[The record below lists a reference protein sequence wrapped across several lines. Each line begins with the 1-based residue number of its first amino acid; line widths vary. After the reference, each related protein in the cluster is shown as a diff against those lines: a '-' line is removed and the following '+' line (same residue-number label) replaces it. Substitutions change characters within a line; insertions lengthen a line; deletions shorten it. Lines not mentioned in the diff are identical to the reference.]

1 MTRYNTPAVQQ
12 MLPVYKTI
20 CIEVLAGVNEIEMQ
34 VLREMLQKLV
44 KNLEQLIHDKN
55 NPIIAEFS
63 RYLMVTHLYLLKGE
77 SERHRLDRVT
87 AMLCTSLLRY
97 CKEIRSDK
105 AFFDAGNANRKVG
118 NNDMAHIF
126 FNRYIDLYDAIEDPD
141 NNGIQQN
148 TEFEETDIPSPYDI
162 ALPEKNMLTPQER
175 DRIRDWVLEIGMNDN
190 VGQALPCRKCERCNY
205 DGLYEASLVC
215 FQCNT

>member
-118 NNDMAHIF
+118 NNDMAPRNIF
-126 FNRYIDLYDAIEDPD
+126 NWAI
-141 NNGIQQN
+141 N
-148 TEFEETDIPSPYDI
+148 
-162 ALPEKNMLTPQER
+162 AL
-175 DRIRDWVLEIGMNDN
+175 
-190 VGQALPCRKCERCNY
+190 
-205 DGLYEASLVC
+205 ASL
-215 FQCNT
+215 NLSAYTLYASL